1 MQAIQTENYFST
13 RLVNTIAAEKM
24 NGLIGVRVFAVDG
37 DNTTEETIAR
47 DVLALHDDAM
57 AGRCE
62 DITGGNW

>member
-1 MQAIQTENYFST
+1 MGNSTVNYFAT
-13 RLVNTIAAEKM
+13 RLANTIAAERE

>member
-1 MQAIQTENYFST
+1 MEMSKENYFAT
-13 RLVNTIAAEKM
+13 RLANTIASEKE

-37 DNTTEETIAR
+37 DNATEETIAR

-62 DITGGNW
+62 DITDGNW

>member
-1 MQAIQTENYFST
+1 MEMSKENYFAS
-13 RLVNTIAAEKM
+13 RLADTIAAEKE

-37 DNTTEETIAR
+37 DNATEETIAR

-62 DITGGNW
+62 DITDGNW

>member
-1 MQAIQTENYFST
+1 MEIKTENYFAS
-13 RLVNTIAAEKM
+13 RLATAIAEEKK

-57 AGRCE
+57 SGRCE
-62 DITGGNW
+62 DITNGNW

>member
-1 MQAIQTENYFST
+1 MAIIKENYFAT
-13 RLVNTIAAEKM
+13 RLADTIAAEKK

-37 DNTTEETIAR
+37 DNSTEETIAR

-62 DITGGNW
+62 DITDGNW

>member
-1 MQAIQTENYFST
+1 MVTSKENYFAT
-13 RLVNTIAAEKM
+13 RLANTIAAEKE

-37 DNTTEETIAR
+37 DNATEETIAR

-62 DITGGNW
+62 DITDGNW